1 MAPTTTT
8 TAAAAVAT
16 KKVKVSK
23 PDPSLRQKIGSFQIV
38 GRACPTESNQT
49 PKIYRMKIFAKN
61 VVLAKSKFWYYMNRI
76 NKVKKSV
83 GEILDAVELRTNA
96 SARRVLNYG
105 LWIRYD
111 SRTGTHN
118 MYKEYRDVSETG
130 AVSQLHAEMAGNHR
144 ALSSCIQII
153 RIQAV
158 PDAECRR
165 ARTLQLHKPSLK
177 FPVVRRLP
185 LDPHKYRSTFKAARP
200 TTFVL

>member
-1 MAPTTTT
+1 MAPTT
-8 TAAAAVAT
+8 AAVVVGV
-16 KKVKVSK
+16 KKVKASK
-23 PDPSLRQKIGSFQIV
+23 PDPSLRQKVSSFQIV

-49 PKIYRMKIFAKN
+49 PRIYRMKIFAKN
-61 VVLAKSKFWYYMNRI
+61 VVLAKGKFWYFMNRI

-83 GEILDAVELRTNA
+83 GEILDAVELRI
-96 SARRVLNYG
+96 SSVARRVSNYG

-118 MYKEYRDVSETG
+118 MYKEYRDVSENG
-130 AVSQLHAEMAGNHR
+130 AVSQLYSEMAGNHR

-165 ARTLQLHKPSLK
+165 ARTLQMHKSSLK

-185 LDPHKYRSTFKAARP
+185 MDPHKYRTTFKASRP